1 MAACRRFSNLEEV
14 YETALIMDAACQR
27 VGELQASKQ
36 VVAIPTIEVGSEH
49 YLNRQG
55 RPQTKSSKSG
65 SYAGERQ
72 SSTQSRN

>member
-1 MAACRRFSNLEEV
+1 ME
-14 YETALIMDAACQR
+14 AACQR
-27 VGELQASKQ
+27 AGELQASKQ
-36 VVAIPTIEVGSEH
+36 VVATIEVDSEH